1 MTPEP
6 LELVIFDCDGVLVD
20 SEAAAQRV
28 LDGGGGALGWRPTE
42 AEADAF
48 VGRRFHDLRAVFELG
63 SGRALPANWPAM
75 MQANLIAI
83 LPESVSL
90 IPGAD
95 LALKGT
101 AASGVP
107 YRIASNSSHQ
117 EMAIKFA
124 VTGLSRLVAGRVH
137 SAQDVGIGKP
147 APDLFLAAAAAEG
160 RFTPGPA
167 WWWRIS
173 RPGVLAAIAAGMACV
188 AYVPSGDG
196 TEFAELGAWPLRA
209 RWRRCRRCSMSP
221 RRGRR
226 A

>member
-28 LDGGGGALGWRPTE
+28 LTEEAARLGWRPTE

-160 RFTPGPA
+160 VSPGA
-167 WWWRIS
+167 CLVVEDS

-209 RWRRCRRCSMSP
+209 LAALPTLFDVP